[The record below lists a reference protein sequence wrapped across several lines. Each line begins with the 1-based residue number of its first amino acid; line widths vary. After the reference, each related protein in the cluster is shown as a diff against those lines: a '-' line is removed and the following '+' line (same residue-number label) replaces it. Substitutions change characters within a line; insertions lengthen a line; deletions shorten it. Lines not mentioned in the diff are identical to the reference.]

1 MVGKTIYAD
10 EKHVANGFVN
20 VVQEGEAVYFAHLA
34 KRRKVTAASQATAE
48 AEGRKV
54 LYRVRVKIA
63 KPKKKAKGK
72 SGMSQ
77 EHRDAIAE
85 GMRRKWAERKARI
98 EKGE

>member
-10 EKHVANGFVN
+10 AKHVSNGFVN
-20 VVQEGEAVYFAHLA
+20 VVQEGETVYFAHLA

-54 LYRVRVKIA
+54 LYRVRVKII
-63 KPKKKAKGK
+63 KPKKKAKG
-72 SGMSQ
+72 GMSQ

-85 GMRRKWAERKARI
+85 GMRRKWAARKSKI